1 MSCRSWSSEALILSV
16 KDFGEGHRN
25 AVLLLPG
32 EEHCSRILEA
42 AVFGGPKS
50 KMRGLVVPYQSGT
63 VWLYSNPIK
72 NSNKIT
78 DFKVTEYRIGLRD
91 NLTRLWCAAFAS
103 ELAVKLK
110 GNIDWEILN
119 FFLTGISYSNEA
131 ECRTALL
138 RFLWRVIIFS
148 GIAPEVETCNR
159 CGLHLSGKI
168 ENLSFVKN
176 NENEEVLFYIP
187 NEDACVCKNC
197 LQKGEPN
204 FKLSSES
211 LLYLFAVKN
220 LIPKISR
227 TLNISE
233 KTYSELKHF
242 LFYLIKSQ
250 TEGTFRT
257 LESGDFLF

>member
-119 FFLTGISYSNEA
+119 FF
-131 ECRTALL
+131 
-138 RFLWRVIIFS
+138 
-148 GIAPEVETCNR
+148 
-159 CGLHLSGKI
+159 
-168 ENLSFVKN
+168 
-176 NENEEVLFYIP
+176 
-187 NEDACVCKNC
+187 
-197 LQKGEPN
+197 
-204 FKLSSES
+204 
-211 LLYLFAVKN
+211 
-220 LIPKISR
+220 
-227 TLNISE
+227 
-233 KTYSELKHF
+233 
-242 LFYLIKSQ
+242 
-250 TEGTFRT
+250 
-257 LESGDFLF
+257 